1 MQMEPTN
8 GGTSVTVTREISPNN
23 WGTRKIVLKTAI
35 LAFAALL
42 VPNLAAAQPDGL
54 IVIGQNEQVVL
65 RNPATGEQVQVL
77 AKIDTGAD
85 RTSIDSELAEALG
98 LELENARTVTVT
110 SATGEEERSLVKV
123 EIGLA
128 GQTFEST
135 VSVNDRSGLST
146 AMILGKSDL
155 SGFLVSTAQ
164 DQLTSPTDAS
174 VADTSLLGSVRRALN
189 TDIFTLSAEALF
201 AHIPRVAV
209 LVVAL
214 RTLVGVKTFGVF
226 APILIALSFTQTGV
240 LLGSAMFAAVL
251 LAGILVEPALRALR
265 LSRTARLAILLTTV
279 VLTLFG
285 AKALLNAAA
294 LGAVLTAAFPA
305 VVTVAII
312 EQLWSTWEQE
322 GLKEAA
328 WTSLW
333 TGLVIVTA
341 GFTTTLEPVQI
352 LATRAP
358 LIVAALG
365 IVMCVLLGR
374 YRGLRFTELL
384 RFKPAA
390 TAGQGLSK
398 QTTRT

>member
-1 MQMEPTN
+1 M
-8 GGTSVTVTREISPNN
+8 
-23 WGTRKIVLKTAI
+23 VLRGVLFV
-35 LAFAALL
+35 LAVLFAPHPAS
-42 VPNLAAAQPDGL
+42 AQPGGFT
-54 IVIGQNEQVVL
+54 VIGQNEQVIL
-65 RNPATGEQVQVL
+65 TNPETNEQVQVL
-77 AKIDTGAD
+77 AKVDTGAD
-85 RTSIDSELAEALG
+85 RSSIDTGLAEALG
-98 LELENARTVTVT
+98 LDLESAETVTVT
-110 SATGEEERSLVKV
+110 SATGEEERSLVGV
-123 EIGLA
+123 NISLA
-128 GQTFEST
+128 GRTFPST
-135 VSVNDRSGLST
+135 VSVNDRSSLST
-146 AMILGKSDL
+146 DMILGQNDL
-155 SGFLVSTAQ
+155 AGFLVSTTQ
-164 DQLTSPTDAS
+164 DQLTTPTGAS
-174 VADTSLLGSVRRALN
+174 VADASLLDSVRRALN

-201 AHIPRVAV
+201 ALIPLVAV

-240 LLGSAMFAAVL
+240 LLGSVMFAAVL

-285 AKALLNAAA
+285 AKAALNAAA

-312 EQLWSTWEQE
+312 EQLWTTWEQE

-333 TGLVIVTA
+333 TGLVIVLT
-341 GFTTTLEPVQI
+341 GFVTTLEPVQM

-358 LIVAALG
+358 LVLAALG
-365 IVMCVLLGR
+365 IVACVLLGR
-374 YRGLRFTELL
+374 YRGLRLTELL

-390 TAGQGLSK
+390 AADLPK
-398 QTTRT
+398 QTPRQPI